1 VSDAPHDA
9 PVTLANCADEPIHI
23 PGAIQ
28 SHGALFAFDAGG
40 RLAAWSANAQALLG
54 VAPSQGMAIDAMA
67 LPDAVRAFL
76 AAAALPGGVERGVP
90 LLLETTIGER
100 EFDLVAHRH
109 DGRLLAEFEHRE
121 IAASEVAAFAVKAH
135 RGIDGLRRQ
144 ASLDALL
151 RVAVERIREL
161 TGFDRVMA
169 YRFRHDDSGDV
180 VAESVRGDWPRF
192 LGMRYPASDI
202 PAQARRLYILNT
214 LRLIADIGSTPVPL
228 LGGEGTRPLDLSH
241 AVLRSVSPIH
251 IEYLRN
257 MGVGASMSV
266 SIVVNGRLWGLL
278 ACHHG
283 GPKQVPYA
291 LRMACDV
298 LAQILASGV
307 QSMEAREHAVDADQ
321 AADVRSALVEAM
333 LAEEDMLAALHAHAG
348 ALAHS
353 LGAEALVAAQGG
365 KLITHGGVPHA
376 IAQAIVASLPAD
388 AGGDGLLQRT
398 ALADWPAELHG
409 ELGRWI
415 GLLGLHFDPSNGG
428 WLLAL
433 RPEQVETVR
442 WGGKPEKTVEVGPLG
457 ARLTPRGSF
466 EEWQEVV
473 RGTAEPWDASRTA
486 IARRLLGEMYRA
498 SNHRHGEL
506 ERLRTQLLAMLGH
519 DLRDPLQTITL
530 AARVLE
536 MGGGAETVGPRIQA
550 SSNRMQRLISHV
562 LDLSRLQG
570 GLGMQVRKKPTDVVA
585 LLLGLIEEWKTA
597 HPGSPLRFDAPAALV
612 TEIDPDRFMQVAS
625 NLVSNARHH
634 GVPGHSIDVRLAPV
648 GGVVRLEVR
657 NLGQPIDDG
666 TVAELFRPFKRSHG
680 SNPTNRSGMGL
691 GLYIAHEVV
700 AAHGGRLA
708 YAYEAPH
715 VVFAADFPR
724 QETLPDPGA

>member
-1 VSDAPHDA
+1 MTDPRDA
-9 PVTLANCADEPIHI
+9 VTLDNCADEPIHI

-28 SHGALFAFDAGG
+28 SHGALLAFDAGG
-40 RLAAWSANAQALLG
+40 RLTAWSANVQAVLG
-54 VAPSQGMAIDAMA
+54 FAPAQGMAIEAMG
-67 LPDAVRAFL
+67 LPEAARELL
-76 AAAALPGGVERGVP
+76 AGAALPGGLEEGLP
-90 LLLETTIGER
+90 LLLETAIGER

-109 DGRLLAEFEHRE
+109 DGRLIAEFEHRE
-121 IAASEVAAFAVKAH
+121 LPAGEVAAFAVKAH
-135 RGIDGLRRQ
+135 RGIEGLRRQ
-144 ASLDALL
+144 GSLDALL
-151 RVAVERIREL
+151 RVAVERVREL

-180 VAESVRGDWPRF
+180 VAESVRADWPKF

-202 PAQARRLYILNT
+202 PAQARRLYVLNT
-214 LRLIADIGSTPVPL
+214 LRLIADVGSAPVPL

-241 AVLRSVSPIH
+241 GVLRSVSPIH
-251 IEYLRN
+251 LEYLRN

-283 GPKQVPYA
+283 GPMQVPYA

-298 LAQILASGV
+298 FAQLLASAV
-307 QSMEAREHAVDADQ
+307 QGMEAREAGRDAEQ
-321 AADVRSALVEAM
+321 AADARSALVEAM
-333 LAEEDMLAALHAHAG
+333 LAQDDMLAALHAHAG

-353 LGAEALVAAQGG
+353 LGAEALVATQGG
-365 KLITHGGVPHA
+365 KLVVHGGVPHA
-376 IAQAIVASLPAD
+376 IAQAMVASLPEA

-398 ALADWPAELHG
+398 SLADWPREMRD
-409 ELGRWI
+409 EIGRWA
-415 GLLGLHFDPSNGG
+415 GMLALHFDPSNGG

-433 RPEQVETVR
+433 RPEQVETIR
-442 WGGKPEKTVEVGPLG
+442 WGGKPEKIVDVGPLG

-466 EEWQEVV
+466 EEWREVV
-473 RGTAEPWDASRTA
+473 RGTAEPWDANRLA
-486 IARRLLGEMYRA
+486 IARRQLGEMYRA

-550 SSNRMQRLISHV
+550 SSNRMQRLIAHV

-570 GLGMQVRKKPTDVVA
+570 GLGMQVQKQPTDIVGV
-585 LLLGLIEEWKTA
+585 LQGLIEEWKTA
-597 HPGSPLRFDAPAALV
+597 HPGSTLRFEPPGPVVASL
-612 TEIDPDRFMQVAS
+612 DPDRFIQVAS

-634 GVPGHSIDVRLAPV
+634 GTPGHPIDLRVSAEGDRVRM
-648 GGVVRLEVR
+648 EVR
-657 NLGQPIDDG
+657 NLGSAIDPALE
-666 TVAELFRPFKRSHG
+666 AELFRPFKRSRG
-680 SNPTNRSGMGL
+680 GEQGNRGGMGL
-691 GLYIAHEVV
+691 GLYIAHEIV
-700 AAHGGRLA
+700 AAHEGRLA
-708 YAYEAPH
+708 YTYEDPW
-715 VVFAADFPR
+715 VVFVAEFP
-724 QETLPDPGA
+724 A